1 MRCNYEYDKVCTN
14 KKCPRYACLCLTPD
28 DEGVCRYEDRVD
40 ETYTLSPKSC
50 LLMALL
56 DSGVTL
62 NNRIFDDIWNN
73 FADLM
78 KKHGYVEEE
87 E

>member
-1 MRCNYEYDKVCTN
+1 MECKYNHDDICTN
-14 KKCPRYACLCLTPD
+14 EECPVYSYSCPIPD
-28 DEGVCRYEDRVD
+28 DDGICRYEDRVD
-40 ETYTLSPKSC
+40 EVYVLSPKSC

-87 E
+87 